1 MEAFVD
7 AVRRDDP
14 SRVLSG
20 PEESLESHRMA
31 FAAERSRMEHRV
43 EGMVDELDRTGARL
57 YGVVREL
64 RCQSMGREGVLNLA
78 EDGKPIRAEQGT
90 PAAPH
95 AEQ

>member
-1 MEAFVD
+1 
-7 AVRRDDP
+7 
-14 SRVLSG
+14 
-20 PEESLESHRMA
+20 
-31 FAAERSRMEHRV
+31 
-43 EGMVDELDRTGARL
+43 MVDELDRTGARL